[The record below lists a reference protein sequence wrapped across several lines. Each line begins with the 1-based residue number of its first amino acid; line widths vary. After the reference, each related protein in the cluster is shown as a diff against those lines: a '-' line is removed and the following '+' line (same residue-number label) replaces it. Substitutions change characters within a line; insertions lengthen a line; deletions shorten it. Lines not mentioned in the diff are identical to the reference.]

1 MTWRRKLSGR
11 ASTGVRWII
20 SAAAMALI
28 VLLFPRLVDVP
39 AALRAVQQSDGRLD
53 LLAALAFVAGLL
65 AYAQRWRLLL
75 AGKPG
80 LGETLQAANAG
91 HAANIVLPFR
101 AGEALR
107 VAMLGRS
114 AALPLAEITASVVV
128 ERGIEQLMRVLAL
141 AGALVSGLRLQL
153 APAALIGVGGI
164 LVLLTWFAVWALR
177 HQADILA
184 QGPRLLARVPRLS
197 EARARQGLAA
207 ALAGINDAAASGQ
220 MRRALGWSV
229 ITWSCFWAF
238 QMLTLAALNGA
249 GLASSSWA
257 ALCLGVL
264 FIAPPSAATQPGIY
278 HAALV
283 APLALLGFDRAGL
296 TAFAVLLHL
305 QQMLWMIG
313 LALVGSGLQ
322 VIRRAI

>member
-1 MTWRRKLSGR
+1 MTSGRKLSGR
-11 ASTGVRWII
+11 AASLRWIL

-39 AALRAVQQSDGRLD
+39 AALRAVQQSDWRLD
-53 LLAALAFVAGLL
+53 VLASLAFVAGLL

-75 AGKPG
+75 AGKPR
-80 LGETLQAANAG
+80 LGETFQAANAG
-91 HAANIVLPFR
+91 HAANILLPFR

-141 AGALVSGLRLQL
+141 AGALVTGLRLQL
-153 APAALIGVGGI
+153 APAALIGVGG
-164 LVLLTWFAVWALR
+164 LLMLLTWFAVWALR
-177 HQADILA
+177 HQAAILV
-184 QGPRLLARVPRLS
+184 QGPRLLAHIPGIS

-229 ITWSCFWAF
+229 VTWSCFWAF

-249 GLASSSWA
+249 GLMASSWA
-257 ALCLGVL
+257 ALSFGVL

-296 TAFAVLLHL
+296 TALAVLLHL

-313 LALVGSGLQ
+313 LTLVSSGLQ
-322 VIRRAI
+322 VIRRAV

>member
-1 MTWRRKLSGR
+1 MTWGRKWPRR
-11 ASTGVRWII
+11 ASTSLRWML
-20 SAAAMALI
+20 SAAAIILI

-39 AALRAVQQSDGRLD
+39 AALRAVRQSDWRLD
-53 LLAALAFVAGLL
+53 LLASLAFVAGLV

-75 AGKPG
+75 AGKPR
-80 LGETLQAANAG
+80 LGETFQAANAG
-91 HAANIVLPFR
+91 HAANILLPFR

-107 VAMLGRS
+107 VAMLSRS
-114 AALPLAEITASVVV
+114 ASLPLAEINASVVV
-128 ERGIEQLMRVLAL
+128 ERGIEQVMRVLAL
-141 AGALVSGLRLQL
+141 AGALVTGLRLQL
-153 APAALIGVGGI
+153 APAALIGIGGM
-164 LVLLTWFAVWALR
+164 LLLLTWGAVWALR
-177 HQADILA
+177 HQADVLVH
-184 QGPRLLARVPRLS
+184 GSRLLARAPGIS
-197 EARARQGLAA
+197 ETRARQGLAA

-220 MRRALGWSV
+220 IRRALGWSV
-229 ITWSCFWAF
+229 ITWGCFWGF

-249 GLASSSWA
+249 GVAPSSWA

-322 VIRRAI
+322 SIRRTS